1 MISIALGLRMAAVA
15 VYEFLAAWRGDQ
27 ASYSSIAVVRLL
39 LYVVLNRVWQWGL
52 GWPADDDN
60 FVIFVIAVEAAML

>member
-1 MISIALGLRMAAVA
+1 LRKAAVA

-39 LYVVLNRVWQWGL
+39 LYVVLNRVWRWGL
-52 GWPADDDN
+52 GWLTVDDN
-60 FVIFVIAVEAAML
+60 LIIFVIAVEAAVL